1 MSRIQCRISL
11 LTNTLTRCLQNDG
24 AYKNARHGEQQLQ
37 ECYISIHTSA
47 MDHRGNHNGNHFTSP
62 VSDLLRWNSL
72 QLSQGT
78 YQLQYPGHV
87 AIHDWHSLS
96 AR

>member
-1 MSRIQCRISL
+1 
-11 LTNTLTRCLQNDG
+11 
-24 AYKNARHGEQQLQ
+24 
-37 ECYISIHTSA
+37 
-47 MDHRGNHNGNHFTSP
+47 MDHRDNHNGNPFTSP
-62 VSDLLRWNSL
+62 ISDLLRRNSL
-72 QLSQGT
+72 QRSQGT